1 MIGLQR
7 FLSSDSN
14 VSDIT
19 ILLLILVMCIY
30 ESLTL
35 NLIIPVIH
43 IIDSK
48 AKVISWRYDLFC
60 IVIEII

>member
-7 FLSSDSN
+7 FLSSDSD

-19 ILLLILVMCIY
+19 ILLLILVLCFY
-30 ESLTL
+30 ESLAL

-48 AKVISWRYDLFC
+48 TEIISWRYDLFC